1 MNLAFTARNLEG
13 AQADLDRKLSSTT
26 NAFLEEIEG
35 KKTELTAEWKE
46 YEHKTRVAN
55 LFLSYLGWVA
65 TPLFWLICLLTVLMG
80 IKETSKEE
88 DIEEIEEFTEPT
100 EKKKVIEEVVDNKLV
115 AKNVSFSKITSQVT
129 TELDRLIK
137 YIASKDS
144 DTHTPANNLI
154 KMYNLAKEKDLVR
167 FNAMITRLKI
177 KYSTLCQYET
187 ILKYC

>member
-1 MNLAFTARNLEG
+1 MAAISRT
-13 AQADLDRKLSSTT
+13 
-26 NAFLEEIEG
+26 
-35 KKTELTAEWKE
+35 
-46 YEHKTRVAN
+46 
-55 LFLSYLGWVA
+55 
-65 TPLFWLICLLTVLMG
+65 
-80 IKETSKEE
+80 
-88 DIEEIEEFTEPT
+88 
-100 EKKKVIEEVVDNKLV
+100 KKKVIEEVVDNKLV